1 MSRLLSPR
9 EFVSRSGARI
19 PDDLFEKPR
28 GEFAFDEDVTE
39 VFPNMIG
46 RSVPL
51 YWETVDMIGEM
62 TAAQLKENQ
71 VVYDLG
77 CSLGAVG
84 WSIDRNL
91 ETPVKL
97 IAVDA
102 SQPMVDRLTANL
114 QGLETRA
121 IWTVKCADVT
131 KVDFEPCDVII
142 LNYCLQFIPI
152 SQRPHLLRRLYAAL
166 KPGGSLYLS
175 EKVHETN
182 KQMNQRLRTHH
193 HAFKKAQGYSDEEI
207 ENKAESIKVMMP
219 TQTDAAH
226 KAILKEIGF
235 SDITTWM
242 RWLNFTSIWAVK

>member
-1 MSRLLSPR
+1 MSTRIRP
-9 EFVSRSGARI
+9 EAFVCRSGARHT
-19 PDDLFEKPR
+19 DHLFESPR
-28 GEFAFDEDVTE
+28 GEFAFNEDVTQ

-62 TAAQLKENQ
+62 AAAQLKENQ

-91 ETPVKL
+91 TSPVKL

-114 QGLETRA
+114 KGLETRA
-121 IWTVKCADVT
+121 IWMVECADVT
-131 KVDFEPCDVII
+131 KIDFEPCDVIV
-142 LNYCLQFIPI
+142 LNYCLQFVPLND
-152 SQRPHLLRRLYAAL
+152 RKHLLSRLYAAL

-175 EKVHETN
+175 EKIHEAS
-182 KQMNQRLRTHH
+182 QSINQRLRTHH
-193 HAFKKAQGYSDEEI
+193 HAFKRAQGYSNEEI
-207 ENKAESIKVMMP
+207 ENKAESIRVMMP
-219 TQTDAAH
+219 TQTSADH
-226 KAILKEIGF
+226 ETVLKEVGF
-235 SDITTWM
+235 SEITTWM

>member
-1 MSRLLSPR
+1 
-9 EFVSRSGARI
+9 
-19 PDDLFEKPR
+19 
-28 GEFAFDEDVTE
+28 
-39 VFPNMIG
+39 MIG

-62 TAAQLKENQ
+62 AAAQLKENQ

-131 KVDFEPCDVII
+131 KVD
-142 LNYCLQFIPI
+142 
-152 SQRPHLLRRLYAAL
+152 
-166 KPGGSLYLS
+166 LS
-175 EKVHETN
+175 PVT
-182 KQMNQRLRTHH
+182 
-193 HAFKKAQGYSDEEI
+193 SSS
-207 ENKAESIKVMMP
+207 SITAYNSYPSVSAP
-219 TQTDAAH
+219 TC
-226 KAILKEIGF
+226 
-235 SDITTWM
+235 
-242 RWLNFTSIWAVK
+242 